1 MFDVLMTHILK
12 RLEAFPD
19 ATFRESELVDI
30 SKKAFNQLVKDGYL
44 EFDHYDEDG
53 DSYFSDRIG
62 DGDVQRTIRIRSGKV
77 TAFSVEEGV
86 STIELAKPEITY
98 YSLNLNKL
106 IGQIYA
112 ENQLEE
118 EIDDVDDRLHFI
130 GSKDEGGGRVGVYFA
145 LYASHRDLET
155 ALFAL
160 PNTANRYAQYFVIS
174 PAQQITSQKA
184 AGALGR
190 IGVRHGLLEALIND
204 KCQLKADVFAV
215 KAGSGVASNIHFPG
229 KVIKKKCIVKFGSQE
244 AGLTEGNYKLLLQ
257 MALSRISKK
266 DGWLE
271 TIKMVQEGHAT
282 NMMYTG
288 QAIQRLSDD
297 LKRSFTGISFDSF
310 IESGGKKYRLVI
322 PKDKISFNIG
332 MLQKMKV
339 DSAHSKII
347 KKITT
352 ALKSGTPKK

>member
-1 MFDVLMTHILK
+1 MFDVLIMHILK

-19 ATFRESELVDI
+19 ATFRESELIGI
-30 SKKAFNQLVKDGYL
+30 SKRSFNHLVKEGYL

-62 DGDVQRTIRIRSGKV
+62 DGDVQRTIRIRTDKV
-77 TAFSVEEGV
+77 TAFSTEEGV

-98 YSLNLNKL
+98 YRFNLNKL
-106 IGQIYA
+106 IDQIRT

-118 EIDDVDDRLHFI
+118 KIDDIDERLHFI

-145 LYASHRDLET
+145 LYDSPEDLET

-160 PNTANRYAQYFVIS
+160 PNTANRYVQYVVIS
-174 PAQQITSQKA
+174 PVQQISSQKA
-184 AGALGR
+184 VGGLGR
-190 IGVRHGLLEALIND
+190 IGVRHGLLESLINS
-204 KCQLKADVFAV
+204 KLQLKVDVFAV

-229 KVIKKKCIVKFGSQE
+229 KVIKKKYIVKIGSQE

-257 MALSRISKK
+257 MSLSRINKK

-271 TIKMVQEGHAT
+271 TIKMVQERHAT

-310 IESGGKKYRLVI
+310 IESGGKKYRLAI
-322 PKDKISFNIG
+322 PKNKISFDLG

-339 DSAHSKII
+339 DSALSKII

-352 ALKSGTPKK
+352 AHKSGKSKK

>member
-1 MFDVLMTHILK
+1 MFDVLTTHILK

-30 SKKAFNQLVKDGYL
+30 SKKAFTQLVKEGYL

-62 DGDVQRTIRIRSGKV
+62 DGDVQRTIRTRNNKV

-86 STIELAKPEITY
+86 STIELAKSEITY
-98 YSLNLNKL
+98 HRFSLNKL
-106 IGQIYA
+106 VDQIRTQ
-112 ENQLEE
+112 NQLEE
-118 EIDDVDDRLHFI
+118 KIDDVDDRLHFI
-130 GSKDEGGGRVGVYFA
+130 GSKEEGGGRVGIYFA
-145 LYASHRDLET
+145 LYDSPKDLET

-160 PNTANRYAQYFVIS
+160 PNTANRYVQYFVIS

-190 IGVRHGLLEALIND
+190 IGVRHGLLGALING
-204 KCQLKADVFAV
+204 KFQLKADVFAV

-229 KVIKKKCIVKFGSQE
+229 KVIKKKCIVKIGSQE

-257 MALSRISKK
+257 MALSRIAKK

-310 IESGGKKYRLVI
+310 IESGGKKYRLAI
-322 PKDKISFNIG
+322 PKDKISFDIG

-339 DSAHSKII
+339 DSALSKII

-352 ALKSGTPKK
+352 TLKSGKSKK